1 MTPMPLRIWTAF
13 FALVLVAGIT
23 APQRPAFAQST
34 DVIRVGVG
42 PFEANA
48 GAYYAQET
56 GAFKRA
62 GLNVDIQQFRGGSA
76 ILAAIAG
83 GALDV
88 GIGNP
93 LPLGNAH
100 EHGLDFVYIAPG
112 FLYDSANP
120 AGTLLV
126 VAPNSPIRNAKDL
139 DGKTIAGTSVPSID
153 TIAASLWM
161 DANGGDAST
170 VKFVEVGQPAM
181 AEAVASGRIDAAVL
195 SEPALG
201 AALAAGT
208 VRSLARCYNA
218 FGPRVLA
225 SGWFSTNAWASAH
238 ADAVHRFRVAI
249 NEGAAWAVKNPEQ
262 AALVLQKY
270 LKLTIPAAHE
280 YHARTLDPR
289 FIQPVFDGAARYK
302 ILSKPLDAREV
313 IWKG

>member
-1 MTPMPLRIWTAF
+1 MERLTAL
-13 FALVLVAGIT
+13 ALVGGAALTPHA
-23 APQRPAFAQST
+23 AFAQST
-34 DVIRVGVG
+34 EVIRVGVG

-48 GAYYAQET
+48 GGYYAQDT

-62 GLNVDIQQFRGGSA
+62 GLNIDIQQFRGGSA

-83 GALDV
+83 GALDI

-112 FLYDSANP
+112 YLYDTANP

-126 VAPNSPIRNAKDL
+126 VAANSTIQSAKDL

-153 TIAASLWM
+153 TIAASLWL
-161 DANGGDAST
+161 DANGGNAST
-170 VKFVEVGQPAM
+170 VKYVEVGQPAM

-195 SEPALG
+195 SEPSLG
-201 AALAAGT
+201 VALAAGT

-218 FGPRVLA
+218 YGPRVLA

-238 ADAVHRFRVAI
+238 ADAVHHFRAAI

-270 LKLTIPAAHE
+270 LKLSIPLAHE

-302 ILSKPLDAREV
+302 ILSRPLDARDI

>member
-1 MTPMPLRIWTAF
+1 MERLTALALIGGAALTPQL
-13 FALVLVAGIT
+13 
-23 APQRPAFAQST
+23 AFAQSSE
-34 DVIRVGVG
+34 VIRVGVG

-112 FLYDSANP
+112 YLYDTANP

-126 VAPNSPIRNAKDL
+126 VAANSPIHSAKDL
-139 DGKTIAGTSVPSID
+139 DGKSIAGTAVPSID
-153 TIAASLWM
+153 TIAASAWM
-161 DANGGDAST
+161 DANGGNATT

-181 AEAVASGRIDAAVL
+181 AEAVAAGRIDAAVL
-195 SEPALG
+195 SEPSLG
-201 AALAAGT
+201 VGLAAGII
-208 VRSLARCYNA
+208 RSLARCYDA
-218 FGPRVLA
+218 FGPRVLV
-225 SGWFSTNAWASAH
+225 SGWFATGPWASAH
-238 ADAVHRFRVAI
+238 ADAVHRVRAAI
-249 NEGAAWAVKNPEQ
+249 NEGATWAVRNPEQ

-270 LKLTIPAAHE
+270 LKLTIPLAHE

-302 ILSKPLDAREV
+302 ILSRPLDAREI

>member
-1 MTPMPLRIWTAF
+1 MERLTALALAGAAVVAPRI
-13 FALVLVAGIT
+13 AL
-23 APQRPAFAQST
+23 AQAT

-48 GAYYAQET
+48 GAYYAQDS

-62 GLNVDIQQFRGGSA
+62 GLNVDIGQFRGGSA

-100 EHGLDFVYIAPG
+100 EHGLTFKYIAPG
-112 FLYDSANP
+112 YLYDAANP
-120 AGTLLV
+120 PGTLLV
-126 VAPNSPIRNAKDL
+126 VAANSPIRSAKDL
-139 DGKTIAGTSVPSID
+139 DGKSIAGTAVPSID
-153 TIAASLWM
+153 TIAASAWM
-161 DANGGDAST
+161 DANGGSAST

-201 AALAAGT
+201 VALTAGT
-208 VRSLARCYNA
+208 VRGLARCYDA
-218 FGPRVLA
+218 FGPRVLV
-225 SGWFSTNAWASAH
+225 SGWFATEAWASSH
-238 ADAVHRFRVAI
+238 ADAVHRFRTAI
-249 NEGAAWAVKNPEQ
+249 NEGATWAVKNPEQ

-270 LKLTIPAAHE
+270 LKLTIPLAHE

-302 ILSKPLDAREV
+302 ILSRPLDAREI